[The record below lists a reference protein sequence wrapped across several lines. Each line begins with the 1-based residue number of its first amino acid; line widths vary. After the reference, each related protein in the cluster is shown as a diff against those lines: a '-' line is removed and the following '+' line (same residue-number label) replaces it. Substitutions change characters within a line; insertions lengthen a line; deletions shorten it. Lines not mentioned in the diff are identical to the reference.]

1 MQRESEP
8 QREPESNTPDPR
20 EAEQFV
26 AAHIPEEAPDDIA
39 ERPGST
45 HIDPK
50 HADELADEW
59 GEESFPGSDPPAHY

>member
-1 MQRESEP
+1 MRRS
-8 QREPESNTPDPR
+8 PESNA
-20 EAEQFV
+20 AEPAEPEHQT
-26 AAHIPEEAPDDIA
+26 AAHIPEAAPDDIA

-50 HADELADEW
+50 HADELVDEW